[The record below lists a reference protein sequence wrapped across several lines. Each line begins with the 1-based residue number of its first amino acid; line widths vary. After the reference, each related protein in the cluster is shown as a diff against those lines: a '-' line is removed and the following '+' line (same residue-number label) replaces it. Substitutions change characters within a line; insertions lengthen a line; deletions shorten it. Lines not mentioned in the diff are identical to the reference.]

1 LKLVPKKENNL
12 TMVSPKVIE
21 VEGRTLLN
29 FLSHEMAC
37 MVWHI
42 FLLKVGGV
50 SRYFSYVFSLSF
62 VRLTTPPNK
71 EGSQL
76 MFMQGILN
84 EGEGSVQLTSS
95 LR

>member
-1 LKLVPKKENNL
+1 MILEACPKKENNL

-29 FLSHEMAC
+29 ILSHEMAC

-50 SRYFSYVFSLSF
+50 FLYCTYVFSLCF
-62 VRLTTPPNK
+62 CETITP
-71 EGSQL
+71 SQ
-76 MFMQGILN
+76 QGRQPAYVYAGN
-84 EGEGSVQLTSS
+84 TK
-95 LR
+95 